1 MFEDEFKY
9 MKKGE
14 KEARIGLRSEEEII
28 DLINKDDKFRKE
40 LRECLIRLDFDV
52 KGVIHASKEYS
63 KKDKKKTD
71 IVIKIDDELG
81 ISVKTCTETSFHQL
95 DRRRLEDW
103 QSKLSMPNEIYE
115 VLKEAI
121 LRVSRNP
128 NNTFI
133 LENDRENIRK
143 FFNDNLKTVLNEI
156 FTKGDEKLKLLL
168 INDKTARKIYIFRM
182 DEALEFLY
190 NNAHNNV
197 SFTKK
202 GIIKLG
208 DYITVQRKGGDGKR
222 VNIPKTDWKHPGNQ
236 LQFKFHPL
244 EFVKGC
250 KELKKKEKG
259 YIRFCELT
267 Y

>member
-1 MFEDEFKY
+1 MFKDNFEY

-14 KEARIGLRSEEEII
+14 KEARIGLSSEKEII
-28 DLINKDDKFRKE
+28 DLINKDEEFRKK
-40 LRECLIRLDFDV
+40 LRECLSNLGFKVEGEIY
-52 KGVIHASKEYS
+52 ASKDDS
-63 KKDKKKTD
+63 KKGKKKTD

-95 DRRRLEDW
+95 DRRHLEDW
-103 QSKLSMPNEIYE
+103 QSKLSMPSEIYE
-115 VLKEAI
+115 TLKEAI

-128 NNTFI
+128 KDTFI

-168 INDKTARKIYIFRM
+168 INYKKARKIYIFRM

-197 SFTKK
+197 SFTEK

-208 DYITVQRKGGDGKR
+208 DYITVQRKGGDGKK
-222 VNIPKTDWKHPGNQ
+222 VKIPKTDWKHPGNE
-236 LQFKFHPL
+236 LQFKFKPL

-250 KELKKKEKG
+250 EELKQKEKD
-259 YIRFCELT
+259 YIRCCKLT